1 MILPTYQPPEP
12 EPMALCNARKII
24 CVGFMKTGTSS
35 LAAYLTSLGLK
46 IMHDHPRDS
55 QIYQDGFLK
64 DFLYGYDGCANMYA
78 PFFQEMD
85 AHYPNSKF
93 ILTTRHSEKWW
104 RSLKDWGFPTANE
117 GIDALGYRDLF
128 GCVRPSKRQAIARMN
143 NHNLLVKHHF
153 CLREDDLLVLD
164 VDQNNKAEAVSS
176 FLNLPVL
183 EYPHE
188 KSVGNEYSG

>member
-1 MILPTYQPPEP
+1 
-12 EPMALCNARKII
+12 
-24 CVGFMKTGTSS
+24 
-35 LAAYLTSLGLK
+35 
-46 IMHDHPRDS
+46 IMHDHPREIS
-55 QIYQDGFLK
+55 VYQDGFFR
-64 DFLYGYDGCANMYA
+64 DFLYGYDGCANMYV

-85 AHYPNSKF
+85 AHYPSSKF

-104 RSLKDWGFPTANE
+104 RSLKSWGLPTSSQRA
-117 GIDALGYRDLF
+117 DASDTLGYRDLF
-128 GCVRPSKRQAIARMN
+128 GCLRPAKRQAITRMN

-183 EYPHE
+183 EYPHK
-188 KSVGNEYSG
+188 KSVGNKYSG